1 MANTNRMEKIMTKR
15 EVVEKKMK
23 AIDGKGATIEV
34 SYKGESVVPFFNT
47 DLQFEAALSLLEFM
61 DYKDFYENNQNE
73 LYDSYLSRLK
83 EISDRL
89 SNYE

>member
-1 MANTNRMEKIMTKR
+1 MTRR

-23 AIDGKGATIEV
+23 AIDEKGAIIEV

-61 DYKDFYENNQNE
+61 DYKDFYENNQHE
-73 LYDSYLSRLK
+73 LYDSYLARLK

-89 SNYE
+89 TKYE